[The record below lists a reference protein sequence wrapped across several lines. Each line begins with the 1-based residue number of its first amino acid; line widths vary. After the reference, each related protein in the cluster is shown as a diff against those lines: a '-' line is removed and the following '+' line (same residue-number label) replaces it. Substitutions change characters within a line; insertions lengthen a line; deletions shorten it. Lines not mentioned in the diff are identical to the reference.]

1 MVTPRAIKI
10 ERTDGET
17 WVDYH
22 IRVTRK
28 VLHPNSF
35 NFALP
40 EKPGDALMMEYGFG
54 RRIPFGWYAYQV
66 AKLMTLYVI
75 KGYQRVAGKSQAKS

>member
-1 MVTPRAIKI
+1 M
-10 ERTDGET
+10 
-17 WVDYH
+17 
-22 IRVTRK
+22 
-28 VLHPNSF
+28 
-35 NFALP
+35 P

-75 KGYQRVAGKSQAKS
+75 KGYQRVAGKSQAQS